1 MVFGL
6 SAGLLTVIAIIA
18 VIALIGLSIG
28 IVNSIGNTFI
38 DVAIAMPKLES
49 TNNNA
54 NITMYTFFRDTSF
67 YILAMAITL
76 AGISLMLEQFNILA
90 KNTAS
95 MIISKSMLLVIL
107 LFAFPIIWDNVAYMI
122 EEFSK
127 YILSPDNPARANE
140 KVRYLWENISAIS
153 TPSIPDPFE
162 LLDPSKLS
170 ERLFVDVF
178 MSVFKS
184 LIAFMLMVSLYL
196 IGTIRIVLTAV
207 LIIGLPIILM
217 LSLIPFLKRI
227 SDILLNTLIGLSIAP
242 ILSSLTVTAGSAY
255 LSGSNLDHLQLW
267 IASVAIASLAVYFPT
282 LLAPML
288 GSLVTSL
295 SAWVT
300 GAGVSSVL
308 LASGSVAGVAKGAIT
323 GISTISS
330 GLGTTL
336 GREPNA
342 LELARAVTSASGMRM
357 MGRSVLSGLAA
368 GTIGGLLTSLRPTTE
383 ALGIPSVSRFTDN
396 AARSTLSI
404 ASDEAKDNAMELVR
418 NFAGSLIEGSI
429 AYYALKNPL
438 HDVNTKDVNRWFYTI
453 KSMYDKQEYEA
464 LARFANRYF
473 KLPDEILK
481 GKEGIFGKTF
491 GEHIMNIAKAD
502 DKRPL
507 TNLYYWLE
515 QIRER
520 GGISKIASADELKS
534 IIRDRDVNRE
544 RLGIMHNITLP
555 NPNFEI
561 IDLTIHIDED
571 SNNNDDNKHN
581 K

>member
-1 MVFGL
+1 
-6 SAGLLTVIAIIA
+6 
-18 VIALIGLSIG
+18 
-28 IVNSIGNTFI
+28 
-38 DVAIAMPKLES
+38 
-49 TNNNA
+49 
-54 NITMYTFFRDTSF
+54 
-67 YILAMAITL
+67 
-76 AGISLMLEQFNILA
+76 
-90 KNTAS
+90 
-95 MIISKSMLLVIL
+95 
-107 LFAFPIIWDNVAYMI
+107 
-122 EEFSK
+122 
-127 YILSPDNPARANE
+127 
-140 KVRYLWENISAIS
+140 
-153 TPSIPDPFE
+153 
-162 LLDPSKLS
+162 
-170 ERLFVDVF
+170 
-178 MSVFKS
+178 
-184 LIAFMLMVSLYL
+184 
-196 IGTIRIVLTAV
+196 
-207 LIIGLPIILM
+207 
-217 LSLIPFLKRI
+217 
-227 SDILLNTLIGLSIAP
+227 
-242 ILSSLTVTAGSAY
+242 
-255 LSGSNLDHLQLW
+255 
-267 IASVAIASLAVYFPT
+267 
-282 LLAPML
+282 ML

-571 SNNNDDNKHN
+571 SNNDDNKHN